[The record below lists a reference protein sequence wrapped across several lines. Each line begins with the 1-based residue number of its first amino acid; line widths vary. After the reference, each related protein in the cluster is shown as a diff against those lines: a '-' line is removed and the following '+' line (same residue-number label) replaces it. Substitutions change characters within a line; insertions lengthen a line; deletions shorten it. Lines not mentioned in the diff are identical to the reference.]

1 MLIKMPAL
9 LAFFLL
15 TKGIFMGT
23 HIRLILALSVLF
35 IMGCNNREIIVEGL
49 TQDDANEI
57 LVALWDHHI
66 DATKEGHPNRKN
78 INYDIIV
85 KKKHAHAALRILVV
99 NQLPKSKRAGL
110 KEVYPPGSAGIIP
123 TKSDE
128 QARLIMALQGEIE
141 ALIKALPQIVDAH
154 VVLSM
159 DQSHELSKT
168 ASSKSASLTITYRPD
183 PDDEALP
190 ISESELQNLVSSAVG
205 GLNTDSVRVIMK
217 PLKPVKFLSPQEPT
231 LPEFLP
237 ETIKPKQSNLIW
249 PLLTL
254 LILALITSSY
264 ALLRPRL
271 KSLAR
276 S

>member
-1 MLIKMPAL
+1 MPAL
-9 LAFFLL
+9 LAFFLAQR
-15 TKGIFMGT
+15 IFMGT
-23 HIRLILALSVLF
+23 HVRLTLVLGVLC
-35 IMGCNNREIIVEGL
+35 IIGCNNREVIVEGL

-66 DATKEGHPNRKN
+66 DAAKEGHVNRKN
-78 INYDIIV
+78 INYNIIT
-85 KKKHAHAALRILVV
+85 KKKQAHAALRILVM

-141 ALIKALPQIVDAH
+141 SLIKALPQIADAH

-159 DQSHELSKT
+159 DQSHELSKS
-168 ASSKSASLTITYRPD
+168 ASPKSASLTIMYRPD

-190 ISESELQNLVSSAVG
+190 ISESEVQNLVSSAVG
-205 GLNTDSVRVIMK
+205 GLSVESVRVIIK
-217 PLKPVKFLSPQEPT
+217 PLKPLKFLSPQT
-231 LPEFLP
+231 SVPEVVP
-237 ETIKPKQSNLIW
+237 KATSPKQSHLIW

-254 LILALITSSY
+254 LFLALITASY

-271 KSLAR
+271 KNLVR
-276 S
+276 T